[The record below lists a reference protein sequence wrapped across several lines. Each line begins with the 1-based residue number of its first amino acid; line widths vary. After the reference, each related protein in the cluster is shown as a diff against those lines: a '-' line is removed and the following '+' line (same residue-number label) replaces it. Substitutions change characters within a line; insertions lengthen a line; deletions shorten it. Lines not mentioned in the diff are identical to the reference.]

1 MMKTQTAQPF
11 FFSKYGI
18 LILTGL
24 FLGTGYVIWQAW
36 PSLLISS
43 MQWQKDINNQL
54 SELLYDAQAD
64 SIAAGL
70 SLAGLSFIY
79 GMLHSLGP
87 GHGKLIVSTYLATHP
102 TKIKLSL
109 TLTVLSALLQAVVA
123 IALVSTLLVIFN
135 SSMREVN
142 SEANRFVT
150 LSFYTVV
157 ILGLVIVW
165 RNLRTLWQSFR
176 LNQSLKNAQQPQ
188 TPAFVFNTNNITAI
202 KHIPTNTAKP
212 NVILRSAQNTHTL
225 PGDHFHSSDCGC
237 GHQHFADAEVINS
250 ASSIKEYLVIILSI
264 GIRPCTGAIMV
275 LLFANMVDM
284 YWLGVVSAFLMA
296 IGTALTTSIIAIM
309 TITGRQLVKRYLN
322 GNKQQ
327 IDRDSKDNKNAETS
341 LHLAG
346 TTVQLAGGVALI
358 LMGAVLLSSQP
369 VGMSPVF

>member
-1 MMKTQTAQPF
+1 MTKTLAAEPF
-11 FFSKYGI
+11 IFSKYGI

-24 FLGTGYVIWQAW
+24 FLGTGYIIWQAW

-54 SELLYDAQAD
+54 SDLLYDAQD
-64 SIAAGL
+64 NSITAGL

-123 IALVSTLLVIFN
+123 IALVSSLLVIFN

-165 RNLRTLWQSFR
+165 RNLRALWQSYR
-176 LNQSLKNAQQPQ
+176 LNQSLKNTQQPP
-188 TPAFVFNTNNITAI
+188 TFMLNTNNITAI
-202 KHIPTNTAKP
+202 KHVPTNTVKP
-212 NVILRSAQNTHTL
+212 NVLLRSAQNTRTL
-225 PGDHFHSSDCGC
+225 PVDHIHRSDCGC
-237 GHQHFADAEVINS
+237 GHQHFADAAVINT

-284 YWLGVVSAFLMA
+284 YWLGVLSAFLMA

-309 TITGRQLVKRYLN
+309 TITGRQLVKRYLTEKKRPIN
-322 GNKQQ
+322 HHSGGNQPQ
-327 IDRDSKDNKNAETS
+327 ETS
-341 LHLAG
+341 LHL
-346 TTVQLAGGVALI
+346 TRVFVQLAGGVALI

-369 VGMSPVF
+369 VGMSPIF

>member
-1 MMKTQTAQPF
+1 MTNTQATQPF

-18 LILTGL
+18 LILTSL

-64 SIAAGL
+64 NLVAGL

-165 RNLRTLWQSFR
+165 RNLRALWQSFG
-176 LNQSLKNAQQPQ
+176 LSQSLKKTQQPP
-188 TPAFVFNTNNITAI
+188 TFTLNTKNITAI
-202 KHIPTNTAKP
+202 KHIPTNTDKP
-212 NVILRSAQNTHTL
+212 NVLLRSTQNTNSL
-225 PGDHFHSSDCGC
+225 IPDHIHGSDCGC

-250 ASSIKEYLVIILSI
+250 ASSMKEYLVIILSI

-284 YWLGVVSAFLMA
+284 YWLGIVSAFLMA

-309 TITGRQLVKRYLN
+309 TITGRQLVKRYLKEKKQPIDRHSN
-322 GNKQQ
+322 GNQH
-327 IDRDSKDNKNAETS
+327 AETS
-341 LHLAG
+341 LRLTG
-346 TTVQLAGGVALI
+346 IFVQLAGGVALI